1 MPDWLRAIIADN
13 GAKILGDCNHQTIC
27 KKVLHFIP
35 AEPLNRE
42 RTPYK
47 NRPMKYILFL
57 ILFIIWFCAVKAQDT
72 SHQKLS
78 QLRITSDTLRTGH
91 PQRRGVGNM
100 AAPDRKRIEYFRDT
114 IRRERRKFDSTLF
127 KNTNSLSTSDYAEEL
142 GRVYQLLSKV
152 PGVTGSFTKL
162 QAIQED
168 MDQGDSALD
177 ILKERMYQSDRSFNI
192 RNLQM
197 FNTLLDELEKNTGYY
212 ASYLQQYD
220 TAMNGVKKEIA
231 ALQKD
236 TLMLQI
242 FRDSALKNIFQ
253 PQLQQLKAKWRQVD
267 SLVVENSKEI
277 NTLKSQASAHAITIG
292 ELLFRVDLEL
302 KTGGSAAFGKE
313 RRYLWEAGTSDE
325 EYSENSFKESI
336 RSELQLARV
345 YFSYTGNR
353 WIWLP
358 IIGFVFFFWVWW
370 NYRFLYRQNKLQV
383 VEPFQISFI
392 NPLPVT
398 ASLIFVLSLAPFF
411 DLHAPSLYIETIQL
425 LQMIVM
431 SIVLWKHSN
440 RHLFFGWCVF
450 IFLFLFLFLTRILGL
465 PLNLQRWVNFLIDST
480 AFTFSLFFL
489 LRHRKTC
496 EKWISMA
503 IGLYT
508 LLNFLAV
515 ISNLFGRVTFS
526 QVFGYT
532 AYYSFAQ
539 TISLGIF
546 VKIMEEAFLLQ
557 IQTSRTR
564 KKYPKEF
571 DYAAISKSI
580 RRFSMIVAVPLWL
593 IVFATNMNLFDA
605 LTDLT
610 QNIFTS
616 TRQVGNFSFTIGG
629 MVLFVGIIWLANF
642 LQKYIAYFFGDIG
655 DDSAFDDKGQRSR
668 LMVTRL
674 ILLIAGF
681 LLAVAASGL
690 PVDRITVILGAL
702 GVGIGLGLQSIV
714 NNFVSGIILI
724 FDRPLR
730 IGDIVELGDKKG
742 RVKEIGIRTSTLLTD
757 EGAEVIIP
765 NGDVLSRN
773 IINWTLSN
781 NHVRETLSFT
791 MDKPSRPE
799 DIGIDA
805 IKEIVVKDV
814 NVLQER
820 APEVTIT
827 NVNSK
832 IIELKIFF
840 WTKDFNKSTNT
851 LGDVKAAIYQYLESK
866 GITVL

>member
-1 MPDWLRAIIADN
+1 MKRNAVQ
-13 GAKILGDCNHQTIC
+13 KIKSGSLKNTF
-27 KKVLHFIP
+27 FI
-35 AEPLNRE
+35 
-42 RTPYK
+42 
-47 NRPMKYILFL
+47 L
-57 ILFIIWFCAVKAQDT
+57 ILVFGISAVKAQDT
-72 SHQKLS
+72 TRHKTIKQRSV
-78 QLRITSDTLRTGH
+78 SDTIRTGH

-127 KNTNSLSTSDYAEEL
+127 KNTNTVSTSDYAEDL
-142 GRVYQLLSKV
+142 GRIYQLLSKV
-152 PGVTGSFTKL
+152 PEVTGSFVKL
-162 QAIQED
+162 PAIHEY

-177 ILKERMYQSDRSFNI
+177 VLKERMYQSDRTFNI

-212 ASYLQQYD
+212 AKYLRQYD

-242 FRDSALKNIFQ
+242 FRDSSLKNTFQ
-253 PQLQQLKAKWRQVD
+253 QQLQQLKAKWRQVD
-267 SLVVENSKEI
+267 SLVTENSKEI

-292 ELLFRVDLEL
+292 ELLYRVDLEL
-302 KTGGSAAFGKE
+302 KAGGSEAFGKE
-313 RRYLWEAGTSDE
+313 RRYLWEARASEDD
-325 EYSENSFKESI
+325 YSENSFKESI
-336 RSELQLARV
+336 GSEFQLAGI
-345 YFSYTGNR
+345 YFAYTGNR
-353 WIWLP
+353 WLWLP
-358 IIGFVFFFWVWW
+358 FMGFVFFFWVWW
-370 NYRFLYRQNKLQV
+370 NYRFLKRENKLQV
-383 VEPFQISFI
+383 IEPFQIGFI
-392 NPLPVT
+392 NPHPVT
-398 ASLIFVLSLAPFF
+398 ATVIFVLSLAPFL

-425 LQMIVM
+425 LQMVVV
-431 SIVLWKHSN
+431 SIILWKHSS
-440 RHLFFGWCVF
+440 RHLFYGWCIF
-450 IFLFLFLFLTRILGL
+450 IFLFLLLFCTRLLGL
-465 PLNLQRWVNFLIDST
+465 PLNLQRWVNFFIDSS
-480 AFTFSLFFL
+480 AFVFSLFFL
-489 LRHRKTC
+489 LRHRKRC
-496 EKWISMA
+496 EKWILIA
-503 IGLYT
+503 ISLYIF
-508 LLNFLAV
+508 LNFLAV
-515 ISNLFGRVTFS
+515 ISNLFGRVTYS
-526 QVFGYT
+526 QIFGYT
-532 AYYSFAQ
+532 AAYSFAQ

-564 KKYPKEF
+564 KKYPQAF
-571 DYAAISKSI
+571 DYGAIAKSI
-580 RRFSMIVAVPLWL
+580 RRFSMIVAVPLWI
-593 IVFATNMNLFDA
+593 IVFATNLNLFDA
-605 LTDLT
+605 LTDFILDT
-610 QNIFTS
+610 FTS
-616 TRQVGNFSFTIGG
+616 TRQVGNFSFTLGG
-629 MVLFVGIIWLANF
+629 IVLFVGIIWLANF

-690 PVDRITVILGAL
+690 AVDRITVILGAL

-730 IGDIVELGDKKG
+730 IGDTVELGDKKG

-781 NHVRETLSFT
+781 NHIRETLSFT
-791 MDKPSRPE
+791 LDKPAQPQ
-799 DIGIDA
+799 DITADA
-805 IKEIVVKDV
+805 IREIVVKNP
-814 NVLQER
+814 NVLVER
-820 APEVTIT
+820 TPVVTLT

-832 IIELKIFF
+832 SIELKIFY
-840 WTKDFNKSTNT
+840 WIRDFNKSAVTST
-851 LGDVKAAIYQYLESK
+851 DMKAAVYQYLEAK